1 MLQGNENFS
10 ACISVTQDMI
20 MICCSFFCLYCL
32 LKLCEITSHDSA
44 GEAAQCC
51 HMRSFLLS
59 SPLAAVTPQR
69 NERKEKAED
78 GTLYISLR

>member
-1 MLQGNENFS
+1 MYFSNSRYDHDMLL
-10 ACISVTQDMI
+10 I
-20 MICCSFFCLYCL
+20 L
-32 LKLCEITSHDSA
+32 LFILFVEREITSHDSA
-44 GEAAQCC
+44 GEAAQCY

-69 NERKEKAED
+69 NERNEKAED

>member
-1 MLQGNENFS
+1 MYFSNSRYDHDMLL
-10 ACISVTQDMI
+10 I
-20 MICCSFFCLYCL
+20 L
-32 LKLCEITSHDSA
+32 LFILFVETPHDSA
-44 GEAAQCC
+44 GEVAQCC

-69 NERKEKAED
+69 NERNEKAED